1 MSTVA
6 RTAPALV
13 ALVAWIAMNGTSG
26 AQAGPLPRS
35 ARVNDAESAPSTVD
49 RDAIG
54 AAHALL
60 PASEWAAIRQV
71 IADQLAALRRG
82 DAVGAFSF
90 AAPGIRERFGDAPTF
105 LAMVRES
112 YAALLDARYTEY
124 LDGAVVDDTT
134 IQPLRL
140 DMDDDTVLVALYQMR
155 KGDDGR
161 WRVSGCVIAPSTLR
175 ST

>member
-1 MSTVA
+1 MTAMHSAGAVA
-6 RTAPALV
+6 IAL
-13 ALVAWIAMNGTSG
+13 AMLV
-26 AQAGPLPRS
+26 
-35 ARVNDAESAPSTVD
+35 
-49 RDAIG
+49 
-54 AAHALL
+54 AAHAVEARDAMQPANDVADAPSPADRQVLDEAHARL
-60 PASEWAAIRQV
+60 PASKWTAIRQV
-71 IADQLAALRRG
+71 IDNQLEALRRG
-82 DAVGAFSF
+82 DAIGAFSF

-140 DMDDDTVLVALYQMR
+140 VMNDDTVFVALYQMR

-161 WRVSGCVIAPSTLR
+161 WRVAGCVIAPSTLR

>member
-1 MSTVA
+1 MSTMRRALLVIFALALQPAAPGAHA
-6 RTAPALV
+6 RDAFQ
-13 ALVAWIAMNGTSG
+13 S
-26 AQAGPLPRS
+26 
-35 ARVNDAESAPSTVD
+35 VNDVADALSPTD
-49 RDAIG
+49 RQAFDE
-54 AAHALL
+54 AHARL
-60 PASEWAAIRQV
+60 PASEWTAIRKV
-71 IADQLAALRRG
+71 IDDQLAALRRG
-82 DAVGAFSF
+82 DAVRAFSF
-90 AAPGIRERFGDAPTF
+90 AAPAIRERFGDAPTF

-140 DMDDDTVLVALYQMR
+140 VMNDDTVLVALYQMR
-155 KGDDGR
+155 KDADGR

>member
-1 MSTVA
+1 MVTMRAAGAVA
-6 RTAPALV
+6 VALAILV
-13 ALVAWIAMNGTSG
+13 AVPAADAREPLHAANDVAG
-26 AQAGPLPRS
+26 
-35 ARVNDAESAPSTVD
+35 APSPAD
-49 RDAIG
+49 RAAFED
-54 AAHALL
+54 AHARL
-60 PASEWAAIRQV
+60 PASEWTAIRQV
-71 IADQLAALRRG
+71 IDDQLAALRRG
-82 DAVGAFSF
+82 DAIGAFSF

-140 DMDDDTVLVALYQMR
+140 VMNDDTVLVALYQMR

-161 WRVSGCVIAPSTLR
+161 WRVAGCVIAPSTLR